1 MLHFV
6 VRQTF
11 GSNMT
16 TQDETKVA
24 AKESVKTHAARAH
37 ATLGQQLVHCLC
49 AAVIAVATY
58 FAGSHFLFQ
67 KVVVSGNSMS
77 PTLRDEDAFLM
88 NRVEFLLRKP
98 QWGDIVVIRDPE
110 VGCLSIKRVVAV
122 EGQRV
127 ELNGGKVFVDGLKLP
142 ESYLRPGT
150 KTFSYHESGVEAFD
164 CNSDHYFVLGDNRAE
179 SADSRVYGPIPR
191 QNILGVVVP

>member
-1 MLHFV
+1 
-6 VRQTF
+6 
-11 GSNMT
+11 MT

-24 AKESVKTHAARAH
+24 ANESVKAKAAKPP

-49 AAVIAVATY
+49 AAVIAVTTY

-77 PTLRDEDAFLM
+77 PTLHDDDAFLL

-122 EGQRV
+122 SGQRV
-127 ELNGGKVFVDGLKLP
+127 ELNAGKVFVDGLRLP
-142 ESYLRPGT
+142 ENYLRPGT
-150 KTFSYHESGVEAFD
+150 MTYSYHQGGVEEFNCD
-164 CNSDHYFVLGDNRAE
+164 SDQYFVLGDNRAD
-179 SADSRVYGPIPR
+179 SADSRVYGPVSR

>member
-1 MLHFV
+1 MI
-6 VRQTF
+6 Q
-11 GSNMT
+11 
-16 TQDETKVA
+16 QDETKLAANEPAKTTA
-24 AKESVKTHAARAH
+24 AKAP
-37 ATLGQQLVHCLC
+37 ATLGQQLVHCLF
-49 AAVIAVATY
+49 AAVIAVGTY
-58 FAGSHFLFQ
+58 FAGSHFLLQ

-77 PTLRDEDAFLM
+77 PTLRDDDAFLL

-127 ELNGGKVFVDGLKLP
+127 ELSGGMVFVDGLKLP
-142 ESYLRPGT
+142 ESYLKPGT
-150 KTFSYHESGVEAFD
+150 KTYSYHQTEAEQFNCAAD
-164 CNSDHYFVLGDNRAE
+164 QYFVLGDNRSE
-179 SADSRVYGPIPR
+179 SADSRVYGPVPR